1 MEKVSL
7 PIKTKI
13 AAWWILVIGIFGLIT
28 SIVSG
33 LPDTIIFLFL
43 PSLFLFCLPS
53 FFLLKRKKWA
63 WWFSIITQFILI
75 IFLLMPRGMGRLV
88 GILKMLFVLFGQMLF
103 TFFPSP
109 VELRLRVA
117 YGFPILL
124 ILLAPSFFLL
134 LFDRKNFWKIAS

>member
-1 MEKVSL
+1 
-7 PIKTKI
+7 
-13 AAWWILVIGIFGLIT
+13 
-28 SIVSG
+28 
-33 LPDTIIFLFL
+33 
-43 PSLFLFCLPS
+43 
-53 FFLLKRKKWA
+53 
-63 WWFSIITQFILI
+63 
-75 IFLLMPRGMGRLV
+75 MPRGMGRLV